1 MDTEKVNLFILDIS
15 GYTRFLVN
23 TDLVHGMET
32 ISGILNKLFDFV
44 PEDLTLN
51 KVEGDALFFYS
62 RTMTKEALWHLSK
75 DIYKYF
81 NQVVLKEVSD
91 MHSICK
97 FPLCRN
103 IHDLDIKFFIHEG
116 EVAFH
121 VLGDFNELIGK
132 AIIEIHRVMKNS
144 INNDSYI
151 LTITDSGQYFDKYK
165 YLGKIHYNVT
175 HLEDGKVSFQ
185 LLKRIINPYRDMH

>member
-1 MDTEKVNLFILDIS
+1 MDAEKVNLFILDIS

-175 HLEDGKVSFQ
+175 HLEDGKISFQ

>member
-1 MDTEKVNLFILDIS
+1 MDTEKVKLFILDIS

-23 TDLVHGMET
+23 TDLVHGKET

-51 KVEGDALFFYS
+51 KIEGDAMFFYS
-62 RTMTKEALWHLSK
+62 RTMSKEALWRLSK

-81 NQVVLKEVSD
+81 NQVVLKEISD
-91 MHSICK
+91 MHSDCK
-97 FPLCRN
+97 FSLCRN

-121 VLGDFNELIGK
+121 VLGDFNELIGRT
-132 AIIEIHRVMKNS
+132 IIEIHRVMKNS

-151 LTITDSGQYFDKYK
+151 LTITDSGTYFDKYK

-175 HLEDGKVSFQ
+175 QLGDDKVSFQ
-185 LLKRIINPYRDMH
+185 LLKRMINPYRDAY

>member
-1 MDTEKVNLFILDIS
+1 MDAEKVNLFILDIS